1 MKTVE
6 EQEHVFNM
14 MSAKDFQDCRDA
26 LLLLESQHSEDLK
39 VLIIKYAVIC
49 YARPFTKNKGV
60 AIGEEKH
67 AKRYRQIPTDIFD
80 SEHDLQCH
88 SEICRLR
95 DQLIAHSDIGLKN
108 PEFLSR
114 DAIGT
119 NLAISTEDWEKLA
132 ENLRR
137 LTKTAFNHLAEIITG
152 HRRPSSGG
160 EPEKP
165 ES

>member
-1 MKTVE
+1 MGLHIVE
-6 EQEHVFNM
+6 Q
-14 MSAKDFQDCRDA
+14 
-26 LLLLESQHSEDLK
+26 LQHS
-39 VLIIKYAVIC
+39 
-49 YARPFTKNKGV
+49 FKNKGV

-95 DQLIAHSDIGLKN
+95 DQLIAHSDIGFKN

-119 NLAISTEDWEKLA
+119 NLAISNEDWEKLA

-165 ES
+165 DMNRMRELELLRKGLI